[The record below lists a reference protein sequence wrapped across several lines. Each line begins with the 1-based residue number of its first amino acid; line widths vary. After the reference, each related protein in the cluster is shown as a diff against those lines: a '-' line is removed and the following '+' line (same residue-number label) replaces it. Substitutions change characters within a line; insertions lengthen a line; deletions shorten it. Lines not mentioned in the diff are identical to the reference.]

1 MKDSGMTTI
10 IIQDVE
16 EPIDLLRIARYML
29 GVLEQGIAHEYTA
42 PGTTYITLDGQPPRL
57 DVCQLE
63 EFVDMDGDYTC
74 HIWYHRTG
82 CSCVYDAAMTDPR
95 NEILVDATRHD
106 GPVPYVPCPAQ
117 GTHAQLTECWMC
129 WSDVHRAAILP
140 EWALAA

>member
-1 MKDSGMTTI
+1 MTTI

-16 EPIDLLRIARYML
+16 EPLDLLRIAQYML

-63 EFVDMDGDYTC
+63 EFVDMAGDYTC
-74 HIWYHRTG
+74 TIWYHRTG

-95 NEILVDATRHD
+95 NEILVNAARHD
-106 GPVPYVPCPAQ
+106 GPVPYVPCPAR
-117 GTHAQLTECWMC
+117 GTHAKLTDCWMC